1 MAQTFSDW
9 NNVPTVTERKIR
21 KVWNGSGTACHE
33 HGYDC
38 NSDRIEVYKL
48 ASYRVSDN
56 LDYLTDEQKI
66 KLFEI
71 AAERSIILSNLL
83 QTLSFEIE
91 MVRVRNEVYHL
102 PGTVVGTWP
111 HCGLFGGMSEDGYI
125 HT

>member
-9 NNVPTVTERKIR
+9 NNVPAITERKIR

-33 HGYDC
+33 QGCDR
-38 NSDRIEVYKL
+38 NLGRIEVYKL
-48 ASYRVSDN
+48 ASYKVSDN
-56 LDYLTDEQKI
+56 VDYLTDEQKI

-83 QTLSFEIE
+83 QTLAFEVE
-91 MVRVRNEVYHL
+91 TVRVHNEVYYI
-102 PGTVVGTWP
+102 PGVVVGTWP
-111 HCGLFGGMSEDGYI
+111 HCGMFGAMGEDGYI